1 MIQSAFSLEGSKIGT
16 SLEEILEGYLENFKK
31 QSSDI
36 ISYVAD

>member
-31 QSSDI
+31 QISDLKSNI
-36 ISYVAD
+36 AD